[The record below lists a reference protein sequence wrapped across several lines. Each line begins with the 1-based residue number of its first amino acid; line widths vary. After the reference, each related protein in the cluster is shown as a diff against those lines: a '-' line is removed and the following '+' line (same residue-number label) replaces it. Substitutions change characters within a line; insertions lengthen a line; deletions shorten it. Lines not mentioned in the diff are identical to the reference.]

1 MGRKNKGIEKQEL
14 VFMRIINKSDGFTLV
29 ELIVVIVILGIIA
42 VMTFPRIAEFKS
54 KAEESVCDTNRK
66 TVERVYSTF
75 LVEKDI
81 SHEDNIFN
89 QFLINNY
96 DEVCPEGGVIIYE
109 DGKVMCSM
117 HEYESK
123 TDEDKSNGEE
133 APWL

>member
-1 MGRKNKGIEKQEL
+1 
-14 VFMRIINKSDGFTLV
+14 MRIIKKSDGFTLV
-29 ELIVVIVILGIIA
+29 ELIIVIVILGIIA
-42 VMTFPRIAEFKS
+42 VITFPGIAKFKSIAE
-54 KAEESVCDTNRK
+54 ERVCTANRK
-66 TVERVYSTF
+66 TIERMYSIF

-81 SHEDNIFN
+81 GYDDSIFN

-96 DEVCPEGGVIIYE
+96 DRVCPAGGVISYE